1 VNEKQKIAWFVLT
14 IAAGSFAFT
23 SGIRAMVGILIPLIE
38 RDLGHTRAALSSVAS
53 AALFLYAF
61 AQPIVGWAVQRYGS
75 RRLIFIGIL
84 LIIISGIGM
93 VWASSLAALHVF
105 LGIIPMLGFSAA
117 GLIPATVLAAHW
129 FGARQGMATG
139 VVVAALPGGQALF
152 AALAAV
158 LLLHLPWRE
167 SYFILT
173 VAPALVLLL
182 LALFFLQDRPAPLAS
197 ASKPAPAA
205 PIRLVAASRNFWLL
219 AIGYVACGVT
229 DQIMLVHLV
238 AFLTGQGYSP
248 ARGSGMF
255 SLLSL
260 AGIVGAVLVGLLV
273 DQFEARHILAFV
285 YALRLASYPFLFLF
299 AGTHLELHLIF
310 FAVLFG
316 LTFIGNLP
324 PASVFI
330 RQAHGP
336 ASLGP
341 IMGWLSMAH
350 HVGGAAG
357 VLVAGILYERWGGYN
372 ASFIGSMALL
382 SIAVLAS
389 LQLPK
394 KVAAYAPQP

>member
-1 VNEKQKIAWFVLT
+1 MNEKQKIAWFVLA

-23 SGIRAMVGILIPLIE
+23 SGIRAMVGILIPLME

-61 AQPIVGWAVQRYGS
+61 AQPITGWAVQRYGS
-75 RRLIFIGIL
+75 RRLIFIGL
-84 LIIISGIGM
+84 FLIIVSGIGM

-105 LGIIPMLGFSAA
+105 LGVIPMLGFSAA

-158 LLLHLPWRE
+158 LLPHLPWRE

-173 VAPALVLLL
+173 LLPAAVLLL
-182 LALFFLQDRPAPLAS
+182 LSFLFLRDRPAPSAGAS
-197 ASKPAPAA
+197 IPAPAI
-205 PIRLVAASRNFWLL
+205 PIRVVAASRGFWLL

-238 AFLTGQGYSP
+238 AFLTDQGYSP
-248 ARGSGMF
+248 ARGSSMF

-260 AGIVGAVLVGLLV
+260 AGVVGALLVGPLV
-273 DQFEARHILAFV
+273 DRFEARYILAFN
-285 YALRLASYPFLFLF
+285 YALRLLSYPFLFLF
-299 AGTHLELHLIF
+299 AATHSELYLIS

-316 LTFIGNLP
+316 LTFMGNMP
-324 PASVFI
+324 AASVFI
-330 RQAHGP
+330 RQAHGL

-341 IMGWLSMAH
+341 IMGWLSMTH

-357 VLVAGILYERWGGYN
+357 VLVAGILYERWGGYS
-372 ASFIGSMALL
+372 ASFIGSVVLL
-382 SIAVLAS
+382 AIAVLAS